1 VSKNGSKSYIKINGF
16 DKIVSSM
23 RKKEKS
29 KERSKERLKN
39 FSKIDYSINTD
50 NLIYPKASNFNI
62 LNNKYVV
69 LSRGKTPGISMSTRN
84 LSLDKNDKSGNFK
97 QTTLDTSAPFIS
109 NYNLQ
114 LLSYHNKGSVD
125 CIHSHNQSCHPDL
138 TKSKTESRKSLMRSK
153 KQPSQKDL

>member
-1 VSKNGSKSYIKINGF
+1 
-16 DKIVSSM
+16 M

-39 FSKIDYSINTD
+39 FSKIDYNINTD
-50 NLIYPKASNFNI
+50 SLRYPKTNNFHV

-84 LSLDKNDKSGNFK
+84 LSLDKNDKTSNLK
-97 QTTLDTSAPFIS
+97 QTTLDTSVPFIS
-109 NYNLQ
+109 NYNCQ
-114 LLSYHNKGSVD
+114 LLSYNNKGSVD
-125 CIHSHNQSCHPDL
+125 CIHSHNQSCYPDL
-138 TKSKTESRKSLMRSK
+138 MKSKTDSHQSLVRSK